1 MRLSTKLPASVTGL
15 LTVSLIAV
23 GMVAVMFAQSALRE
37 SAQSKLT
44 ALVEARAGVL
54 SDYLASINEDLGL
67 LAADET
73 TQQAT
78 IELERTYDL
87 LGGGTTAR
95 RLYADENPNKGKL
108 WDLMD
113 AADGSEYSAM
123 HQRYH
128 PWFKNYAE
136 TRGYYDIFLISPKG
150 DVVYSYTKE
159 PDFGTNLAN
168 GQWKDSDLAKVWR
181 QVNDAKGSVPVA
193 FADFAAYAPSNGV
206 AASFIATPV
215 MRGEEYLGVLAF
227 QMPVG
232 KINAYM
238 QRAEGMGESGET
250 YVVGSDYLMRSDSR
264 FLKQGETS
272 ILKQEVKTPTVEAGI
287 GGKTGVEEIKDYRG
301 IWVLSA
307 FKPIEFVGAKWVV
320 IGEIDSSEVFAAV
333 TTTRNIIIG
342 VGIIALLI
350 AAAVGFFGAQSI
362 TRPLGAL
369 TKTMRDMAEGNYD
382 IQVPATERRDELGDM
397 AKAGEF
403 FRGKLIE
410 ARELAARQAAEQER
424 QIERGKKM
432 EVAVAEFDKAI
443 TEVVESVSSAATE
456 LQATAQSLSSTAE
469 ETSRQSTAVA
479 AASEQT
485 TQNVQTVAS
494 ATEELSSSIKE
505 IGNQVSESTRIV
517 GAAVSEANDTNA
529 KVQGL
534 ADAAQKIGEVVSLIN
549 DIAGQTN
556 LLALNATIEAARAGE
571 AGKGFAVVAS
581 EVKALA
587 NQTAK
592 ATDEI
597 ASQVRAIQEATGSSA
612 QAIQGITQTIN
623 RVNEIST
630 AIASAVEEQGAA
642 TQEIARNVQQAASGT
657 AEVSNN
663 ITGVTQA
670 SQQTSAGSTQVLGAS
685 SELAKNGVRLRT
697 EVEGFLR
704 TVRAL

>member
-1 MRLSTKLPASVTGL
+1 MPASVTGL
-15 LTVSLIAV
+15 LTVALIAV
-23 GMVAVMFAQSALRE
+23 GVVAVMFAQSALRE

-54 SDYLASINEDLGL
+54 SDYLASIKDDLGL

-78 IELERTYDL
+78 IELERTYDQ
-87 LGGGTTAR
+87 LGGGATAR
-95 RLYADENPNKGKL
+95 RLYVDENPNKGKL

-128 PWFKNYAE
+128 AWFKNYAE
-136 TRGYYDIFLISPKG
+136 TRGYYDIFLISPNG

-168 GQWKDSDLAKVWR
+168 GQWKESDLAKVWR
-181 QVNDAKGSVPVA
+181 QVNDAKGGVPVA
-193 FADFAAYAPSNGV
+193 FTDFAAYAPSNGV

-264 FLKQGETS
+264 FLKQGDTS

-287 GGKTGVEEIKDYRG
+287 SGKTGVEEIKDYRG

-307 FKPIEFVGAKWVV
+307 FKPIEFAGAKWVV

-350 AAAVGFFGAQSI
+350 AAAIGFFGARSI

-382 IQVPATERRDELGDM
+382 LQVPATERRDELGDM

-403 FRGKLIE
+403 FREKLIE
-410 ARELAARQAAEQER
+410 ARELAARQMAEQER

-432 EVAVAEFDKAI
+432 EAAVSEFDKAI

-456 LQATAQSLSSTAE
+456 LQATAQSLSATAE

-494 ATEELSSSIKE
+494 SNEELSSSIKE
-505 IGNQVSESTRIV
+505 ISNQVSESTRIV

-597 ASQVRAIQEATGSSA
+597 ANQVRAIQDATGSSA

-630 AIASAVEEQGAA
+630 TIASAVEEQGAA

>member
-1 MRLSTKLPASVTGL
+1 MRLSAKLPASVTGL
-15 LTVSLIAV
+15 LTVALIAV
-23 GMVAVMFAQSALRE
+23 GVVAVMFAQSALRE
-37 SAQSKLT
+37 SAQGKLT
-44 ALVEARAGVL
+44 ALVEARASVL
-54 SDYLASINEDLGL
+54 SDYLASIKDDLGL

-78 IELERTYDL
+78 VDLERTYDQ

-95 RLYADENPNKGKL
+95 RLYADQNPNKGKL

-123 HQRYH
+123 HLRYH
-128 PWFKNYAE
+128 TWFKNYAE

-159 PDFGTNLAN
+159 PDFGTNLAS

-193 FADFAAYAPSNGV
+193 FTDFAAYAPSNGV
-206 AASFIATPV
+206 PASFIAAPV
-215 MRGEEYLGVLAF
+215 MRGGEYLGVLAF

-232 KINAYM
+232 KINGYM

-287 GGKTGVEEIKDYRG
+287 TGRSGVEEIKDYRG

-307 FKPIEFVGAKWVV
+307 FKPIEFAGAKWVV

-342 VGIIALLI
+342 VGILSLLV
-350 AAAVGFFGAQSI
+350 AAAIGFFGARSI

-382 IQVPATERRDELGDM
+382 LQVPATERTDELGDM

-432 EVAVAEFDKAI
+432 EAAVAEFDKAI

-456 LQATAQSLSSTAE
+456 LQATAQSLSATAE

-505 IGNQVSESTRIV
+505 ISNQVSESTRIV

-597 ASQVRAIQEATGSSA
+597 ANQVRAIQDATGSSA

-630 AIASAVEEQGAA
+630 TIASAVEEQGAA